1 MKMFKKPEGTKVF
14 INVCQNENVKVATPT
29 SVEERGEQWMIPY
42 SLTPPREDLD
52 KGIHYYDTIS

>member
-1 MKMFKKPEGTKVF
+1 MKMFTKPEGTKVF

-52 KGIHYYDTIS
+52 KGKQ